1 MTRLPRSLAAPES
14 QLESM
19 TFDPYKMQGALF
31 SMNDDD
37 DASETMFDFGF
48 QDCDTYLATK
58 SSQDYQT
65 AIQQAVQDADFVKV
79 RWFVSS
85 SSPAAGDS
93 VHAARR
99 GDLPDHLYQRNSSV
113 RWGSPIRV
121 SPLPNPRSLPHLSF
135 SSRETYPIT
144 GLPVR
149 RTTSGRQA
157 PVNAKFT
164 TFFESL
170 PLYVKALREQDPKST
185 KAAVI
190 ECKLLLATRKYVQGH
205 QAAEK
210 HLAVD
215 PDVRRPC
222 LSRRPPLTLFSLQCA
237 YMYYILAMGNPDPF
251 AGLKWAEK
259 VRASLPPR
267 CPRPNIL
274 TGHHFRST
282 RLHAVQPPPSLDRR
296 TPRSRSQR
304 PQRQH
309 RRHLRPLPD
318 ARRRRRL
325 PPFRRYGRGEVRA
338 HLGARFESVED
349 DVLQE
354 FVCRVARARSGGR
367 KGFEEG
373 IWERCSS

>member
-1 MTRLPRSLAAPES
+1 
-14 QLESM
+14 M

-237 YMYYILAMGNPDPF
+237 YMYYILAMGNPDPYGAPVVVQNQVVWETDLRVYAKAAEEWDAVF
-251 AGLKWAEK
+251 VATGAGKEAKEEVDDDGLNELMKSLCCGEK
-259 VRASLPPR
+259 PE
-267 CPRPNIL
+267 
-274 TGHHFRST
+274 GG
-282 RLHAVQPPPSLDRR
+282 VQE
-296 TPRSRSQR
+296 
-304 PQRQH
+304 H
-309 RRHLRPLPD
+309 RHLPD
-318 ARRRRRL
+318 AL
-325 PPFRRYGRGEVRA
+325 DE
-338 HLGARFESVED
+338 ESVA
-349 DVLQE
+349 L
-354 FVCRVARARSGGR
+354 
-367 KGFEEG
+367 
-373 IWERCSS
+373 